1 MLDISLFL
9 WFNSIENNL
18 QVSVI
23 VMKNKLTDILPGR
36 IAYKDLIHA
45 KPEGFAPFRAG
56 EGVKH
61 VARLYIK
68 YDEVDYGVTEDNPV
82 RVKGSSG
89 MTVTEIADSR
99 RQGID
104 PSAELPCVTLNKDD
118 PEFGKYEGQN
128 GMTRYKADR
137 SNGYEDGVWMD
148 VVEFYATEGRSA
160 EYNRIIYLHKRND
173 ILPASSNT
181 IDDVV
186 KTATDLIFSQD
197 LESTLEAVKTFV
209 YDAAPNM
216 MTRDKN
222 KAIDI
227 IVKKEN
233 VPTSTISWTY
243 SEFLEWKEN
252 KCIDDYQVDYC
263 MPFRFFPER
272 IYAILN
278 EFYKTINDKHPL
290 GRKINIT
297 QHFDNA
303 GDSEKSV
310 LGARIAQAAKWEY
323 LRKMCVALAKYM
335 VQNDWQ
341 LPFETETALP
351 QIKSGDDKDIQEKF
365 VTLPEITI
373 K

>member
-1 MLDISLFL
+1 
-9 WFNSIENNL
+9 
-18 QVSVI
+18 
-23 VMKNKLTDILPGR
+23 
-36 IAYKDLIHA
+36 
-45 KPEGFAPFRAG
+45 
-56 EGVKH
+56 
-61 VARLYIK
+61 
-68 YDEVDYGVTEDNPV
+68 
-82 RVKGSSG
+82 
-89 MTVTEIADSR
+89 
-99 RQGID
+99 
-104 PSAELPCVTLNKDD
+104 
-118 PEFGKYEGQN
+118 
-128 GMTRYKADR
+128 
-137 SNGYEDGVWMD
+137 MD

-278 EFYKTINDKHPL
+278 EFYKTINDKYPL

-297 QHFDNA
+297 QHFDNT

-351 QIKSGDDKDIQEKF
+351 QIKSGDDKDIQEKY
-365 VTLPEITI
+365 VALPKIDI